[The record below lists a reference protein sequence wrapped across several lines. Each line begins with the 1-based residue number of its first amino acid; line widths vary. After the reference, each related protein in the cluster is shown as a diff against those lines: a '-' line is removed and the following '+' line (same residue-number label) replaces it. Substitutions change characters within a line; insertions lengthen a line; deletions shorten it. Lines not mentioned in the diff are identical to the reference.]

1 MQNVRFLSA
10 DAAEA
15 FARVHEVAEGELT
28 GVDARDRHL
37 FLLRLE
43 RYFQNL
49 YDGLLPVYGRRPD
62 FGDTLDRLVAALA
75 KQYRERPEGLKLLD
89 IERDLTS
96 DWFQRE
102 SMVGYVFYVERFA
115 GTLLGTLERLDYL
128 EALGVTYVHLMYVLR
143 PREGE
148 NDGGYAIADYRDV
161 DPRLGGIDDLRLLCD
176 ALRERGISVCIDLVL
191 NHCADTHPW
200 ARAAVRGEARYRE
213 YFYTFP
219 DRALPDA
226 FEQSLP
232 EVFPDFAPGNF
243 TFVEAMGRWVWTTF
257 NAYQWD
263 LDWSNPD
270 VFLEIVDIMG
280 YLANVGVEVF
290 RMDAVAFMWK
300 RMGTDCQNQPEV
312 HDLLQALRACSK
324 IATPAVAHKAEAIV
338 SPVDLIHY
346 FGTGRRYGKV
356 ANIAYHNSLMV
367 QFWSAL
373 ASRDTRLMTY
383 ALAAFPRTPPSIA
396 WGCYARGHDDIGW
409 AITDE
414 DAAAVGFSGHAHRH
428 FLSDYYSGQFPGSHA
443 RGAVFQF
450 NPHTGD
456 RRISGTFASL
466 AGLEAALEARDEA
479 LVDLSIERI
488 LLGHALISGYG
499 GLPLLYMGDELGMRN
514 DLSYLRDP
522 DLMSDNRWMH
532 RPAMD
537 WDAAAR
543 RNLPGSVEARIFGG
557 LLAILRARARTPHL
571 HAGYATEILDLAHP
585 HVFATLRRHPLGAM
599 VGLYNFSEEPQAVA
613 TDLFAGL
620 WSHEPYDQLEGRFV
634 DVTAVELALRP
645 YDRLWLI

>member
-1 MQNVRFLSA
+1 VQNLRYLSA
-10 DAAEA
+10 DAASAFTGARDAAEA
-15 FARVHEVAEGELT
+15 ALGDLAP
-28 GVDARDRHL
+28 RDRHL

-62 FGDTLDRLVAALA
+62 FEPFVARLATALA
-75 KQYRERPEGLKLLD
+75 RHYRDRPEALKLLD
-89 IERDLTS
+89 IERDLTP

-102 SMVGYVFYVERFA
+102 SMVGYVFYVERFG

-143 PREGE
+143 PRDGE

-161 DPRLGGIDDLRLLCD
+161 DGRLGSIDDLRLLCD
-176 ALRERGISVCIDLVL
+176 ALRERGISVCVDLVL

-200 ARAAVRGEARYRE
+200 ARSAVRGEERYRD
-213 YFYTFP
+213 YFYTFI

-226 FEQSLP
+226 YEQNLP

-243 TFVEAMGRWVWTTF
+243 TWVEAMQRWVWTTF

-263 LDWSNPD
+263 LDWSNPE
-270 VFLEIVDIMG
+270 VFLEIVEIMG
-280 YLANVGVEVF
+280 YLANLGVEVF
-290 RMDAVAFMWK
+290 RMDAVAFLWK

-324 IATPAVAHKAEAIV
+324 IATPSVAHKAEAIV

-373 ASRDTRLMTY
+373 AARDTRLMTH
-383 ALAAFPRTPPSIA
+383 ALGAFPRTPPSIA

-414 DAAAVGFSGHAHRH
+414 DAAAVGLSGWGHRH
-428 FLSDYYSGQFPGSHA
+428 FLSDFYSGQFPGSHA

-466 AGLEAALEARDEA
+466 AGLEAALEARDET
-479 LVDLSIERI
+479 LVTLSIERI
-488 LLGHALISGYG
+488 LLGHALIAGYG
-499 GLPLLYMGDELGMRN
+499 GLPLIYMGDELGLRN

-522 DLMSDNRWMH
+522 DLASDNRWMH
-532 RPAMD
+532 RPHMD

-543 RNLPGSVEARIFGG
+543 RHLPGSVEARIFSG
-557 LLAILRARARTPHL
+557 LLAIFRARARTPHL
-571 HAGYATEILDLAHP
+571 HATYPTEILDLGHP
-585 HVFATLRRHPLGAM
+585 HVFATLRRHPLGSM
-599 VGLYNFSEEPQAVA
+599 VALFNFSETPQFVHTEGFAA
-613 TDLFAGL
+613 LFL
-620 WSHEPYDQLEGRFV
+620 HEPYDQLEGRFV
-634 DVTAVELALRP
+634 DVSAGELLLRP

>member
-1 MQNVRFLSA
+1 MESARHLSP
-10 DAAEA
+10 DALPLFERAS
-15 FARVHEVAEGELT
+15 VAAASVLEPLA
-28 GVDARDRHL
+28 ARDRHL

-62 FGDTLDRLVAALA
+62 YEAVVIRMVERMAR
-75 KQYRERPEGLKLLD
+75 QYVERPEPLKLLD
-89 IERDLTS
+89 IERDLTP

-102 SMVGYVFYVERFA
+102 SMVGYVFYVARFA
-115 GTLLGTLERLDYL
+115 GTLRETLEHIDYVA
-128 EALGVTYVHLMYVLR
+128 ALGVTYVHLMYVLR
-143 PREGE
+143 PRDGE
-148 NDGGYAIADYRDV
+148 NDGGYAVADYRDV
-161 DPRLGGIDDLRLLCD
+161 DPGLGTIDDLRLVCD
-176 ALRERGISVCIDLVL
+176 AFREHGISVCIDLVL

-200 ARAAVRGEARYRE
+200 AVAATRGDARHQG

-219 DRALPDA
+219 DREMPDA
-226 FEQSLP
+226 YERTLP

-243 TFVEAMGRWVWTTF
+243 TFVREMQRWVWTTF

-263 LDWSNPD
+263 LDWSNPE

-280 YLANVGVEVF
+280 YLANLGVEVF
-290 RMDAVAFMWK
+290 RMDAVAFLWK
-300 RMGTDCQNQPEV
+300 RLGTDCQNQSEV

-338 SPVDLIHY
+338 SPSDLVHY

-373 ASRDTRLMTY
+373 ASRDTRLMTH
-383 ALAAFPRTPPSIA
+383 ALGAFPPTPPSIA

-414 DAAAVGFSGHAHRH
+414 DAAAVGISGYAHRQ

-450 NPHTGD
+450 NPQTLD
-456 RRISGTFASL
+456 RRISGSFASL
-466 AGLEAALEARDEA
+466 VGLEAALEARDET
-479 LVDLSIERI
+479 LVTLAIERM
-488 LLGHALISGYG
+488 LLGHALMAGFG
-499 GLPLLYMGDELGMRN
+499 GVPLIYMGDELGMRN
-514 DLSYLRDP
+514 DHGYLRDP
-522 DLMSDNRWMH
+522 DHATDNRWMH
-532 RPAMD
+532 RPTMD

-543 RNLPGSVEARIFGG
+543 RALPGSVEARVYGG
-557 LLAILRARARTPHL
+557 LQTILRARKRTPHL
-571 HAGYATEILDLAHP
+571 HATYPTRILEPHQS
-585 HVFATLRRHPLGAM
+585 HVFATLRRHPLGPM
-599 VGLYNFSEEPQAVA
+599 VSLYNFSEAAQTVSL
-613 TDLFAGL
+613 DLLEGRFP
-620 WSHEPYDQLEGRFV
+620 HQPYDQLEGRFL
-634 DVTAVELALRP
+634 DVGAGEIVLGS
-645 YDRLWLI
+645 YGRLWLV